1 MCEAWHANR
10 SLYANQQED
19 GEGDHGRSGSG
30 ADDSQSTHCPLVT
43 GPMSAE
49 AVSAASLAVTT
60 ALIESASGAEL
71 SHHPGHRSG
80 ATQPEDADNHR
91 NVTSGKTV
99 LNQHDPLRTE

>member
-1 MCEAWHANR
+1 M
-10 SLYANQQED
+10 YANQQED

-91 NVTSGKTV
+91 NVTSGKPV
-99 LNQHDPLRTE
+99 LTQHDPLRTE